1 MFGNLLLKDT
11 HNEATEKLFAEEP
24 AAKRAKVSD
33 GGEEKKTTT
42 KPASEEGGAGAMTRR
57 KKVVRDVA
65 GETAVQKAL
74 EAAAK
79 MLNISVKSV
88 LQEQAPRK
96 KEPAAQRKRRRA
108 RSELDR
114 ERSTVFVGNVAV
126 GTTLK
131 ELKRLFEEKCN
142 ADVPADAPA
151 EERAAVE
158 SVRLRGAAYVRKGKE
173 PVYLAA
179 RRGAYD
185 SARDTLNAYV
195 VFTSV
200 RGAEKAVRAVNNTV
214 FKDRHLRVDLA
225 DEPIKSVKKSV
236 FVGNVPFDVKEEDL
250 RHHFDDCGDVVG
262 VRVVRN
268 KDAHLGKGFAFV
280 AFADRASVTA
290 ALLKND
296 SDFQGRKL
304 RVTKCLDE
312 SVAKDVVA
320 KEKKKRRD
328 ADKKA
333 YQAALQRGEHP
344 RMPRSLLPEPRIK
357 RSISHGL
364 TAASLSSSSSA
375 SASSSASSSASTTR
389 ATSGRGGKFTAGRG
403 RAGGGRGGS
412 RAGGSRSGKVPAP
425 PRGRGNRP
433 AAPLRGASATFAA
446 AAPLKKKLLKKK

>member
-24 AAKRAKVSD
+24 AAKRAKVAD
-33 GGEEKKTTT
+33 GEAKGTKS
-42 KPASEEGGAGAMTRR
+42 KPADEAAAATAATAGAMTKQKR
-57 KKVVRDVA
+57 VVRDKE
-65 GETAVQKAL
+65 GEGAVQKAL
-74 EAAAK
+74 EAAAR
-79 MLNISVKSV
+79 MLNISVKSM
-88 LQEQAPRK
+88 LPEPATKRRETKLAPR
-96 KEPAAQRKRRRA
+96 RKRRRT
-108 RSELDR
+108 RSELDQ

-131 ELKRLFEEKCN
+131 ELKHLFEAQCN
-142 ADVPADAPA
+142 ADVAPDAPA
-151 EERAAVE
+151 EERVAVE
-158 SVRLRGAAYVRKGKE
+158 SVRLRGGAYVRKGKE

-185 SARDTLNAYV
+185 PARDTLNAYV

-200 RGAEKAVRAVNNTV
+200 RGAEKAVRVVNNTV

-225 DEPIKSVKKSV
+225 DEPVKSVKKSV

-312 SVAKDVVA
+312 AVAKDVVA
-320 KEKKKRRD
+320 KEKKKRRE
-328 ADKKA
+328 ADKKE

-364 TAASLSSSSSA
+364 TAASLASNA
-375 SASSSASSSASTTR
+375 SAPAGRGGRGGA
-389 ATSGRGGKFTAGRG
+389 SGRGGR
-403 RAGGGRGGS
+403 GGRGGGAS
-412 RAGGSRSGKVPAP
+412 ARGRSSGKISA
-425 PRGRGNRP
+425 PRGRSNRP
-433 AAPLRGASATFAA
+433 APQLRGASAMFAA
-446 AAPLKKKLLKKK
+446 AAPIKKRLLKK